1 MDYLKQTNRIYL
13 TINIG
18 VMDMSKVE
26 ISESRKQ
33 RIETMLKLGKIIV
46 CDKGTVDVTAILA
59 VVKEQFSLGEGSGI
73 GRGCE
78 VTGIV
83 KIGNNTQ
90 IGYGAMIISEEH
102 LFLPEYPIFEQ
113 SSVYKPIIIGDDVW
127 VCARAIITG
136 GVTIGNHAIV
146 CAGAIVTH
154 DVPEWEIWAGNPAK
168 KIGDRRTWH
177 K

>member
-1 MDYLKQTNRIYL
+1 
-13 TINIG
+13 
-18 VMDMSKVE
+18 MSKVE

-33 RIETMLKLGKIIV
+33 RIDIMLKAGKILQ

-59 VVKEQFSLGEGSGI
+59 VVKDQFTLGEGSGI

-78 VTGIV
+78 LTGII

-90 IGYGAMIISEEH
+90 IAYGAMLISEEH
-102 LFLPEYPIFEQ
+102 LFAPETPIFEQ
-113 SSVYKPIIIGDDVW
+113 SSTYKPIIIGDDVW

-136 GVTIGNHAIV
+136 GVTIGSHAII

-154 DVPEWEIWAGNPAK
+154 DVLEWEICAGVPAK
-168 KIGDRRTWH
+168 KIGDRRTW
-177 K
+177 KKENNK